1 MKELKNDVSHEEIL
15 ELADTYKKLTPVN
28 RFFMVSA
35 SSLLLASQDA
45 EEQEHTQRVA
55 AG

>member
-1 MKELKNDVSHEEIL
+1 MKELNDVSHEEIL

-35 SSLLLASQDA
+35 SNLLLASQDA
-45 EEQEHTQRVA
+45 EERESAQKVA
-55 AG
+55 TG